1 MKFPDG
7 VMLETER
14 LFIRPL
20 NEEEMKNL
28 ADSYIE
34 KDSKMYKAYS
44 EMLELSKGNPEDYL
58 WYTAWG
64 FFTKESGKSSSL
76 TLDKVNFSGNVKIV
90 TKDATVTA
98 DRGTYFPQ
106 SGIVKL
112 FDNVTINQSGNILH
126 GDKAETNLNTGI
138 SKLLA
143 GSKKGRVKG
152 VFKEK
157 K

>member
-7 VMLETER
+7 VTLETER

-44 EMLELSKGNPEDYL
+44 EMLELSKENPEDYL

-64 FFTKESGKSSSL
+64 FFTKESG
-76 TLDKVNFSGNVKIV
+76 NMIG
-90 TKDATVTA
+90 DACFKGPPA
-98 DRGTYFPQ
+98 ENNPEIGYGINEEFWGRGIA
-106 SGIVKL
+106 S
-112 FDNVTINQSGNILH
+112 
-126 GDKAETNLNTGI
+126 E
-138 SKLLA
+138 
-143 GSKKGRVKG
+143 G
-152 VFKEK
+152 VPSFMWE
-157 K
+157 